1 MILKIIKIMIMIM
14 IMIIIFKMITMMIR
28 MKVNLRTRLVMM
40 CLLLVCSAVRKRGEG
55 GRDWVGGKSNINS
68 SRDPSSSS
76 ATRGID

>member
-1 MILKIIKIMIMIM
+1 MILKIIKIMIMI
-14 IMIIIFKMITMMIR
+14 IILKMITIMIR
-28 MKVNLRTRLVMM
+28 MKVNLRTRLVMI